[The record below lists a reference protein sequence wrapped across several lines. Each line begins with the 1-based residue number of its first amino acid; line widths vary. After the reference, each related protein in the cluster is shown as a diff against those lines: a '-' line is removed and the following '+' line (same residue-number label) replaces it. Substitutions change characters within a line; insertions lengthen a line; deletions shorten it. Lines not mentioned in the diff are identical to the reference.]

1 MPEIWHLMRQGLAL
15 DPDLWRELLADP
27 ESMRF
32 RYAILIVVLA
42 GISEAVAQS
51 TVLFMNQVKPRR
63 FVISLFLNAV
73 IFALGYV
80 FYVFSIDFVAQLVYG
95 QSRETSLALTAV
107 ALAYAPLTLSFL
119 TLIPY
124 FGRAIAAALSA
135 YHFLALLVAV
145 SATYALAMPQP
156 VVCVAGG
163 WLLLTLLRGTVGR
176 PVAALARLV
185 RNRFA
190 GTELQDA
197 AALRQRYLEQRDDRR
212 DEDRR

>member
-1 MPEIWHLMRQGLAL
+1 
-15 DPDLWRELLADP
+15 
-27 ESMRF
+27 MRF

-176 PVAALARLV
+176 PVTALARLV